1 MREEALNIVQ
11 ATRVWSVLQETLER
25 LKARITAVR
34 PPRRLKVSEAV
45 PLGDKRFVAVVQ
57 FERKRYL
64 IGGAPNSLVL
74 LARLD
79 EDPTTSFCDAL
90 SVAQQGNA

>member
-1 MREEALNIVQ
+1 MREGTLNIVQ
-11 ATRVWSVLQETLER
+11 PTRGWSVLHDLFEKLRAR
-25 LKARITAVR
+25 LKAGRL
-34 PPRRLKVSEAV
+34 PRRLKVREAV

-79 EDPTTSFCDAL
+79 EDPATSFGDAL

>member
-1 MREEALNIVQ
+1 M
-11 ATRVWSVLQETLER
+11 WSVLQETVER
-25 LKARITAVR
+25 LRARISAVR

-79 EDPTTSFCDAL
+79 EESETSFSDAL